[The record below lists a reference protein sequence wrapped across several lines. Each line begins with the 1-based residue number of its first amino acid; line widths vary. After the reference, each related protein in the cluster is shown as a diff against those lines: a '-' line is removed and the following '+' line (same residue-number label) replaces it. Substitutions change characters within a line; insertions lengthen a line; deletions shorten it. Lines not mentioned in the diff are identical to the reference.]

1 MPTNRF
7 VYPITILIAAA
18 ILAAGLYFSRMQSDV
33 MSVTGSAK
41 QAVVADMAKLTL
53 NWSRTPG
60 LSDLRSGY
68 VQMKQ
73 DENNIVA
80 YLKKNG
86 FTDADMRVSAVS
98 LEEPNKYNPG
108 AVQEYTL
115 RQYVTINSNDITKI
129 ADLAKNVQPLVD
141 LGILLAP
148 QQPEYYYSKL
158 ADLRVSLLGEAVKDA
173 EARAKIIAQS
183 GHRNLGVLT
192 TASMGVVQVLT
203 PNSTDVSDYGS
214 YDTSSQN
221 KEVMITVR
229 ATFKV
234 K

>member
-1 MPTNRF
+1 MPQNKYL
-7 VYPITILIAAA
+7 YPVTILIAAA
-18 ILAAGLYFSRMQSDV
+18 LLSAGLYYSRVQSDV

-41 QAVVADMAKLTL
+41 QAVVADVAKLTL

-68 VQMKQ
+68 TQMKQ
-73 DENNIVA
+73 DETKIA
-80 YLKKNG
+80 AFLKKKG
-86 FTDADMRVSAVS
+86 FSDEDMRVSAVS

-108 AVQEYTL
+108 VVQEYTL
-115 RQYVTINSNDITKI
+115 RQYVTVTTNDINKV

-141 LGILLAP
+141 EGILLAP

-183 GHRNLGVLT
+183 GHRSLGALT

>member
-1 MPTNRF
+1 
-7 VYPITILIAAA
+7 
-18 ILAAGLYFSRMQSDV
+18 
-33 MSVTGSAK
+33 
-41 QAVVADMAKLTL
+41 
-53 NWSRTPG
+53 
-60 LSDLRSGY
+60 
-68 VQMKQ
+68 
-73 DENNIVA
+73 
-80 YLKKNG
+80 
-86 FTDADMRVSAVS
+86 
-98 LEEPNKYNPG
+98 
-108 AVQEYTL
+108 
-115 RQYVTINSNDITKI
+115 
-129 ADLAKNVQPLVD
+129 
-141 LGILLAP
+141 
-148 QQPEYYYSKL
+148 
-158 ADLRVSLLGEAVKDA
+158 LRVSLLGEAVKDA